1 MGGASRRHRKSIAEL
16 RARKAAAILGPRA
29 IFHTR
34 VMDEIVIR
42 GMLKWPNVPAVYG
55 WLSLDRRGSWMI
67 KNVSGRFERIANP
80 AVNEFIGRNYA
91 ADAQGRWFFQNGP
104 QRVFVSLDYTPWV
117 YRLDDAGEGLLAH
130 TGAAPRT
137 LEAVFVDDAG
147 ALLLMA
153 ETGIGVL
160 LDRDLPAFIERLA
173 DPLGRPA
180 ERLLED
186 VAGGQEARAVLRG
199 ASVRLAPIRGAEV
212 PRTFGFVQRPV
223 PPAGEPDCS

>member
-1 MGGASRRHRKSIAEL
+1 
-16 RARKAAAILGPRA
+16 
-29 IFHTR
+29 
-34 VMDEIVIR
+34 MDEIVIR

-91 ADAQGRWFFQNGP
+91 ADEEGRWFFQNGP

-137 LEAVFVDDAG
+137 LETVFVDDAG

-173 DPLGRPA
+173 DPLGRPT

-212 PRTFGFVQRPV
+212 PRRFGFVQRPA